1 MKETTFLIRQLD
13 NGWDWP
19 DIDSEADVALYCCEE
34 LEVPEELI
42 EEVVC
47 LGEAFRLSLLP
58 DRSYRREDWYVNL
71 QRSA

>member
-1 MKETTFLIRQLD
+1 MKETTFVIQKLD

-19 DIDSEADVALYCCEE
+19 DITDEDDAALYCCEE

-42 EEVVC
+42 ENVSVWA
-47 LGEAFRLSLLP
+47 GMMKLSLFP
-58 DRSYRREDWYVNL
+58 DRSYYREDWYVNL